1 MTASIDTL
9 IRRSVGRIA
18 PLTSN
23 RSAEMAASKES
34 RGTRK
39 LTRND
44 WLSAA
49 LDALVSSGSEGV
61 HVEPLATSLGVT
73 KGSFYWHFEDLQDLL
88 SSVIEY
94 WEETMLGAVQ
104 SHEDLTGSP
113 EENLLEVMEDI
124 AREDRGR
131 YEAVMRTWAKCDE
144 RAAQAVTRVDE
155 ARMNWTV
162 GLFTDMGFSP
172 DQAEIRGRMMVLYEY
187 GEAQYSF
194 RAQVDQRLEWVK
206 LRHEILTCGGP

>member
-1 MTASIDTL
+1 
-9 IRRSVGRIA
+9 
-18 PLTSN
+18 
-23 RSAEMAASKES
+23 MAASKES
-34 RGTRK
+34 QSTRK

-44 WLSAA
+44 WLAAA
-49 LDALVSSGSEGV
+49 LDALVNAGAEGV

-88 SSVIEY
+88 SSVIDY
-94 WEETMLGAVQ
+94 WDETMLGAVR
-104 SHEDLTGSP
+104 SHEELTGSP
-113 EENLLEVMEDI
+113 QENLLEVMEDI

-194 RAQVDQRLEWVK
+194 RAPVDQRLKWVK
-206 LRHEILTCGGP
+206 LRHEILMCGGP